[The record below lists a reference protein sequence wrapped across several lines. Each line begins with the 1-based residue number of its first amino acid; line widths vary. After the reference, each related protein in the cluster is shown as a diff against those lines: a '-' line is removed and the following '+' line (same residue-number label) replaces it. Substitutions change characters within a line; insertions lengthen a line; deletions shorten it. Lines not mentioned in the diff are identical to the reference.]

1 MNVFLKFQNYRKNL
15 GPLLFNLLIS
25 AYIYGF
31 RSACASWANNASTEI
46 TINSMYLSLIDGN
59 KARVLSCTV
68 DKESLIFPSEDN
80 FISPSRDKFQ
90 AAALSR
96 VFTLG
101 SLMRK
106 LMQRR
111 ALAHNACVYVGDDIR
126 GNFIIIYYFF
136 NHTSQPSFHCW
147 WKSIYGD
154 SLSAA
159 AWNIK
164 SAFCLADVT
173 AAARALWFVV
183 SQSCQRL
190 KIKMF
195 MWMSAHGCEKCAE
208 TRRARA
214 LITLCQWQAGIQFE
228 RIFHLAQR
236 QRDAEKAERCALFF
250 DPEWLIKECLMNWEA
265 YNIWLTNRLSDE

>member
-1 MNVFLKFQNYRKNL
+1 M
-15 GPLLFNLLIS
+15 S

-59 KARVLSCTV
+59 KARVLSCTA

-111 ALAHNACVYVGDDIR
+111 ALAHNACVYVYPLEDDIR

-136 NHTSQPSFHCW
+136 NHTTQPSFHCCDEKAYMATHSALLLEMSKALFASPTW
-147 WKSIYGD
+147 QLRRAHYGLLFLEAVRGWKSKCLCEWARTAVKNALKRGVRARWSHSVSD
-154 SLSAA
+154 KPEFSS
-159 AWNIK
+159 
-164 SAFCLADVT
+164 SAFSILRNAKEMP
-173 AAARALWFVV
+173 RE
-183 SQSCQRL
+183 QSG
-190 KIKMF
+190 
-195 MWMSAHGCEKCAE
+195 AHCFS
-208 TRRARA
+208 
-214 LITLCQWQAGIQFE
+214 I
-228 RIFHLAQR
+228 
-236 QRDAEKAERCALFF
+236 
-250 DPEWLIKECLMNWEA
+250 
-265 YNIWLTNRLSDE
+265 

>member
-1 MNVFLKFQNYRKNL
+1 
-15 GPLLFNLLIS
+15 
-25 AYIYGF
+25 
-31 RSACASWANNASTEI
+31 
-46 TINSMYLSLIDGN
+46 MYLSLIDGN
-59 KARVLSCTV
+59 KARVLSCTA

-111 ALAHNACVYVGDDIR
+111 AIAHNACVYMYPLEDDIR

-136 NHTSQPSFHCW
+136 NHTTQPSFHYW
-147 WKSIYGD
+147 WKCIYGD

-195 MWMSAHGCEKCAE
+195 MWMSAHGCEKCAQ

-214 LITLCQWQAGIQFE
+214 LITLCQWQAGIQF
-228 RIFHLAQR
+228 QR
-236 QRDAEKAERCALFF
+236 LFSI
-250 DPEWLIKECLMNWEA
+250 LRNAKEMPREQSGAHCFS
-265 YNIWLTNRLSDE
+265 I